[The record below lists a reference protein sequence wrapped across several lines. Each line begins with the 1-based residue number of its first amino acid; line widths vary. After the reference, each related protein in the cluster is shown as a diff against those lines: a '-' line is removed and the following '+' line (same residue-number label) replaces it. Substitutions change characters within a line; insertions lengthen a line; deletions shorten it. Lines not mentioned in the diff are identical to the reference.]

1 MNGKFTQI
9 APVILLLFGGLFL
22 GVEFSWASAGNLD
35 PSFGSSGITITR
47 SANGF
52 SLINAVRVQN
62 DGKILVQVAAPST
75 NEILRYTTT
84 GALDTSF
91 GTNGIAPVIG
101 GNMALAGD
109 QIVVGAIVTDPN
121 NSQIALAVERLN
133 NDGSRDPAFANGGM
147 ALADLGG
154 RFPVFSV
161 VLAAPDGSVLMCAS
175 LEPTGRRQPAQTAL
189 VHFTS
194 TGELDMTFGNQGVSI
209 ATAAGG
215 CSAMALLNT
224 GDILVVNAQ
233 TVTQFTSNGSVKS
246 TVTGGP
252 IVVSNAGSTLG
263 PVSFI
268 QADGDYLLG
277 QDVFTGLESRG
288 HNSAV
293 QVLSFTE
300 TGSPDPTFSNPPFH
314 YVGSG
319 GSGIEALVN
328 GVAAASNGDV
338 VLVGNQITFT
348 QNGTLSIPG
357 LARLTPSGQL
367 DTAFGNGGVVVNS
380 VPGGLSAVA
389 VQPADDK
396 IVAVGL
402 AGNNNE
408 LTISRYLA
416 Q

>member
-1 MNGKFTQI
+1 MMKKLNRALVLGLLVLDLITGVKF
-9 APVILLLFGGLFL
+9 VY
-22 GVEFSWASAGNLD
+22 ASAGSLD
-35 PSFGSSGITITR
+35 PSFGNGGITITR
-47 SANGF
+47 SVNGF
-52 SLINAVRVQN
+52 SLINAVRVQS
-62 DGKILVQVAAPST
+62 DGKILVQVETPSS
-75 NEILRYTTT
+75 NEILRYTIT

-121 NSQIALAVERLN
+121 NSQTALAVERLN
-133 NDGSRDPAFANGGM
+133 GDGSRDPSFANGGM

-154 RFPVFSV
+154 RFPVFYV

-175 LEPTGRRQPAQTAL
+175 LEPTGRRQPSQTAL

-194 TGELDMTFGNQGVSI
+194 AGELDATFGNRGVTI

-215 CSAMALLNT
+215 CSAMALLTNS
-224 GDILVVNAQ
+224 DILVVNAQ
-233 TVTQFTSNGSVKS
+233 AVAQFSSNGSVKS
-246 TVTGGP
+246 TVIGGP
-252 IVVSNAGSTLG
+252 IAVSNEASNPGA
-263 PVSFI
+263 PSFI

-277 QDVFTGLESRG
+277 QDVFTGRESRG

-293 QVLSFTE
+293 QVLGFTE
-300 TGSPDPTFSNPPFH
+300 IGTPDPTFSNPPFH

-328 GVAAASNGDV
+328 GLAASSNGDV
-338 VLVGNQITFT
+338 VVVGNQVTFT
-348 QNGTLSIPG
+348 QSGTLSVPG
-357 LARLTPSGQL
+357 LARLTPSGQR
-367 DTAFGNGGVVVNS
+367 DTSFGNGGVVVNS
-380 VPGGLSAVA
+380 VPGGLSVVA

-408 LTISRYLA
+408 LTISRYLVK
-416 Q
+416 

>member
-1 MNGKFTQI
+1 MKKLNRALVLGLLVIGLITGVKF
-9 APVILLLFGGLFL
+9 AY
-22 GVEFSWASAGNLD
+22 ASAGSLD
-35 PSFGSSGITITR
+35 PSFGNGGITITR

-52 SLINAVRVQN
+52 SLINAVRVQS
-62 DGKILVQVAAPST
+62 DGKILIQVAAPST

-91 GTNGIAPVIG
+91 GTNGITSVIG

-121 NSQIALAVERLN
+121 NSQTALAVERLN
-133 NDGSRDPAFANGGM
+133 SDGTRDTSFANGGM
-147 ALADLGG
+147 ALADLGIHTPL
-154 RFPVFSV
+154 FYV
-161 VLAAPDGSVLMCAS
+161 VLAEPDGSVLMCAS
-175 LEPTGRRQPAQTAL
+175 LFPTGRRQPSQTAL
-189 VHFTS
+189 AHFTS
-194 TGELDMTFGNQGVSI
+194 AGELDTTFGNQGLTI

-215 CSAMALLNT
+215 CSAMALLTN
-224 GDILVVNAQ
+224 GDILVVDAQ
-233 TVTQFTSNGSVKS
+233 SVAQFSSSGSVKS

-252 IVVSNAGSTLG
+252 IVVSNEGSNPG
-263 PVSFI
+263 PASFI
-268 QADGDYLLG
+268 QSDGDYLLG
-277 QDVFTGLESRG
+277 QDVFTGRESRG

-328 GVAAASNGDV
+328 GVAASSNGDV
-338 VLVGNQITFT
+338 VVVGNQVTFT
-348 QNGTLSIPG
+348 QNGTLSVPG

-367 DTAFGNGGVVVNS
+367 DTSFGNGGVVVNS
-380 VPGGLSAVA
+380 VPGGLSVVA

-402 AGNNNE
+402 VGNNNE

-416 Q
+416 R